1 MFILNDVNLSNYGRG
16 RDRVKRKSRGNLLRN
31 AAIGVGGLALA
42 GGLGYMALRGKGKS
56 VTKTIVPK
64 NQPLSYSQL
73 TKEELKKLTSKQRL
87 DLRKKAIL
95 NELGTNNN
103 AIEEMNMMRQSYP
116 LRADAAHKKQF
127 INDERLDFYTKTVKG
142 TREEHLK
149 DFEKDYLDTTNRQKE
164 QAKQLMKLKANKVK
178 RAVQN
183 LKSKGAYYSSY
194 LNLNNF

>member
-31 AAIGVGGLALA
+31 TALGALA
-42 GGLGYMALRGKGKS
+42 IGGLGYMALRGKGKS